1 MADNTER
8 EDVSVE
14 IEESDDD
21 FNENIDV
28 DNDESF
34 DLDGNSDEDID
45 DTLDDD
51 NDEEIDTVDEDD
63 ELDESEET
71 DEDGEES
78 EESEENTDGKPESDT
93 AAQPDERDSLIAELK
108 AQLAAEKSNVA
119 NLKNLSKET
128 LEKMGI
134 SVEGDVTDTMEKT
147 VAESEGVSVEEYRKR
162 RQDSI
167 TLAQQKEAEKRQ
179 KFEELAANDLSE
191 LKKSFPDLLEK
202 GKINDCFDSFEDFVE
217 FGRLRDAGIST
228 KKAYLA
234 VNGDKVR
241 NQQAIA
247 AQRKAA
253 SDGKKH
259 ITSVAPK
266 KASDDGVIMPKE
278 TLREWR
284 DLFPGKTDKEIR
296 SLYKQSL

>member
-1 MADNTER
+1 MADDMER
-8 EDVSVE
+8 DDISPE

-21 FNENIDV
+21 LDEGLDV

-34 DLDGNSDEDID
+34 DLDGDADEDT
-45 DTLDDD
+45 DTALDDD
-51 NDEEIDTVDEDD
+51 SDENIEEVDEDD
-63 ELDESEET
+63 ELDESDET
-71 DEDGEES
+71 DEETETSGDDGES
-78 EESEENTDGKPESDT
+78 ADT
-93 AAQPDERDSLIAELK
+93 AATPDEKDTLIADLR
-108 AQLAAEKSNVA
+108 AQLAAEKSNFA

-134 SVEGDVTDTMEKT
+134 FVEGDVTDTMERT

-167 TLAQQKEAEKRQ
+167 SLAQQKEVEKRQ
-179 KFEELAANDLSE
+179 AFETLAASDLSE

-202 GKINDCFDSFEDFVE
+202 GKINDCFDSFDDFVE
-217 FGRLRDAGIST
+217 FGRLRDAGISP

-241 NQQAIA
+241 NSQAVA

-266 KASDDGVIMPKE
+266 KASDDNVIMPKE

-284 DLFPGKTDKEIR
+284 DLFPGKSDKEIR
-296 SLYKQSL
+296 ALYKQSL

>member
-1 MADNTER
+1 MAEDLER
-8 EDVSVE
+8 DDIPND

-21 FNENIDV
+21 LDEGLDV
-28 DNDESF
+28 DNDEGL
-34 DLDGNSDEDID
+34 DLDGDPDEDIDTALDDDSDEDID
-45 DTLDDD
+45 DIDEVDEV
-51 NDEEIDTVDEDD
+51 DEED
-63 ELDESEET
+63 ELDESDEET
-71 DEDGEES
+71 DEEES
-78 EESEENTDGKPESDT
+78 DDGKSDDAT
-93 AAQPDERDSLIAELK
+93 AKPDEKDAIIEDLK
-108 AQLAAEKSNVA
+108 RQLSAEKNNVA
-119 NLKNLSKET
+119 NLKHLSKET

-134 SVEGDVTDTMEKT
+134 DVDGDVADVMEKT

-162 RQDSI
+162 KQESI
-167 TLAQQKEAEKRQ
+167 DLANEKENAKRQ
-179 KFEELAANDLSE
+179 AFEKLAASDLSE

-202 GKINDCFDSFEDFVE
+202 GRINDCFDSFDDFVE
-217 FGRLRDAGIST
+217 FGRLRDAGISP

-247 AQRKAA
+247 AQRKAT

-266 KASDDGVIMPKE
+266 KASNDDIVMPKE

-284 DLFPGKTDKEIR
+284 DLFPDKTDKEIR
-296 SLYKQSL
+296 ALYKQSL